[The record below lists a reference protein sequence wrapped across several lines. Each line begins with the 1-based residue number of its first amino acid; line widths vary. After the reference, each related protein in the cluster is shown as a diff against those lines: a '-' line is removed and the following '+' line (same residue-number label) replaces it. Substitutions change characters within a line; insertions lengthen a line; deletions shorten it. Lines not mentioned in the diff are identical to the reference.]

1 MLSVGLDLSYR
12 RTGICVSWQFP
23 EWPGPWP
30 NNFLSIT
37 NILKTN
43 PGCVFERTLA
53 IKRWVRETVSQHIGK
68 QEGDNYGVIVVEGI
82 ALSGSTGVMM
92 SGLQVSVVTDLYE
105 KFTEIPILI
114 IPPTSLKMYIGVGA
128 RDGKKPIV
136 QKCREEICIP
146 TLPDVRPITRIT
158 TDEAD
163 AFFMSKLGIEFL
175 RECLNDRGTVSKS
188 AYHTL
193 FQAVRNKK
201 GQLKGLAYRNN
212 EYLIMPRKVT
222 ALTEKIELTISKH
235 LQKRKAQIEGTR

>member
-1 MLSVGLDLSYR
+1 MLSIGLDLSYR
-12 RTGICVSWQFP
+12 RTGFCASWQKAK
-23 EWPGPWP
+23 W
-30 NNFLSIT
+30 NQSLSPDYFQSLTDI
-37 NILKTN
+37 IKTN
-43 PGCVFERTLA
+43 PGCVFERTLT
-53 IKRWVRETVSQHIGK
+53 IKRWVRDMVSKHMGMQD
-68 QEGDNYGVIVVEGI
+68 EGEDYGVIVVEGI

-92 SGLQVSVVTDLYE
+92 SGLQVSVITDLYE
-105 KFTEIPILI
+105 KFPEIPILI

-136 QKCREEICIP
+136 QKCRGEIV
-146 TLPDVRPITRIT
+146 LDGRAVRPVTRIT

-175 RECLNDRGTVSKS
+175 RECMGFGTVSKS

-212 EYLIMPRKVT
+212 EYLVMPRKVT